1 MGIEYGVY
9 EMYSYIAYGLNICS
23 ALSLPELQSSTHIE
37 ADVVI
42 RYGEVNWLLPT
53 PAPSWSY
60 FQIDGE
66 YTYLY
71 WKVVGK
77 FLVRSGKEIIIE
89 PLPGVEESVIRLPLL
104 GAVLGMLLHQRQFLV
119 LHGSAVAVDGNAVVF
134 LGRSG
139 QGKSTMA
146 ATLYGRGHKLMADDV
161 AAVDVDSAIAP
172 ILIPGFPRIKLWPDA
187 ATAALGDN
195 PETLRKIHPNAEKRD
210 RPTVDNFLQTPLSI
224 KRIYVLSV
232 GSTLQ
237 IKPLT
242 PTEAIT
248 QLIANSYIP
257 MLVGKQFIQSA
268 KASVHLH
275 QCTSLVNNLPIYN
288 LERPRSLNLLAD
300 VARLVEEDLAG
311 ENQPVTA

>member
-1 MGIEYGVY
+1 
-9 EMYSYIAYGLNICS
+9 MYSYTAYNLGICS
-23 ALSLPELQSSTHIE
+23 ALLLPELQESYTQIE

-42 RYGEVNWLLPT
+42 RFGEVDWSLPT
-53 PAPSWSY
+53 PLPSWSY

-77 FLVRSGKEIIIE
+77 FRVHSGKEIVID
-89 PLPGVEESVIRLPLL
+89 PLPNVEESIIRLPLL

-119 LHGSAVAVDGNAVVF
+119 LHGSAVAVDGNAAVF

-161 AAVDVDSAIAP
+161 AAVNVDNAIAP
-172 ILIPGFPRIKLWPDA
+172 ILVPGFPRIKLWPDA
-187 ATAALGDN
+187 ATAALGDD
-195 PETLRKIHPNAEKRD
+195 PETLRKIHPEVEKRH
-210 RPTVDNFLQTPLSI
+210 RPTVDNFLRTPLTL

-237 IKPLT
+237 IRLLK
-242 PTEAIT
+242 PTEAVT
-248 QLIANSYIP
+248 QIIANSYIP
-257 MLVGKQFIQSA
+257 MLIGKKFIQSS

-275 QCTSLVNNLPIYN
+275 QCTSLVNNLPIYS
-288 LERPRSLNLLAD
+288 LERPRSLELLPD
-300 VARLVEEDLAG
+300 VARLVEEDLTG
-311 ENQPVTA
+311 ESHSARA